1 MASLNVWTGTGHLTR
16 DPETKVIASGKSIT
30 SFGIGVSCG
39 YGERKSSLFLNVEAW
54 EKLGAFVQQ
63 YASKGSQVAVTGEL
77 HCRTYT
83 NKDGVEKQVWE
94 IKAREVEVLT
104 KSNGSGRTSA
114 ADSKVA
120 ATYNESGEIN
130 F

>member
-16 DPETKVIASGKSIT
+16 DPETRATNSGKSVT

-39 YGERKSSLFLNVEAW
+39 YGENKSSLFLTVVAW

-83 NKDGVEKQVWE
+83 NKDGAEKQVWE

-104 KSNGSGRTSA
+104 KAGNRSQTTTTTNE
-114 ADSKVA
+114 AD
-120 ATYNESGEIN
+120 